1 MPRMDEKKI
10 HTQEYQLKG
19 SRGNMI
25 RKLLQKMFTGKAT
38 ECSKHLRYIA
48 IEEDILSEL
57 NIYIFQI
64 SLK

>member
-1 MPRMDEKKI
+1 MPRMDEKKL

-19 SRGNMI
+19 SRGNM
-25 RKLLQKMFTGKAT
+25 RCKLFQKMFTGKAT

-57 NIYIFQI
+57 DIYIFQI